1 MTENQKG
8 KTVLVTGAAGF
19 IGAALSA
26 AFLKDGRT
34 ERVIGLDNLN
44 DYYDPALKRKRLE
57 LLSDPGFVFIH
68 GDITDRDL
76 LARLFA
82 EYHPDIVVHMA
93 AQAGVRY
100 SLINPDAYISTNI
113 TGFHDV
119 LEMCRQY
126 GVRHFVFASSSSVY
140 GDADHY
146 PSAENDSTDRPRS
159 LYAATKKADEMI
171 AYAYADMF
179 GIPVTGLRFFTVYGP
194 LGRPDMAYFSFAEK
208 MRRKEDI
215 LLFNHGQCERDFT
228 YIDDVVPAIIQ
239 VSTSAP
245 EGRTPFAVY
254 NIGKG
259 KPDILMDFVV
269 ILKEELMRAGV
280 LEKDYDLEAHI
291 RGVDMQPGDVEI
303 TFADTRKL
311 MEAFG
316 YAPETDLRTG
326 LRRFVRWYAGYIT
339 DTAE

>member
-1 MTENQKG
+1 MTENQKE

-26 AFLKDGRT
+26 AFLKDGKA

-57 LLSDPGFVFIH
+57 LLSGPGFVFIH
-68 GDITDRDL
+68 GDITDRGL

-82 EYHPDIVVHMA
+82 EYHPGIVIHMA

-113 TGFHDV
+113 TGFHGV

-126 GVRHFVFASSSSVY
+126 GVQHFVFASSSSVY

-146 PSAENDSTDRPRS
+146 PSAENDPTDRPRS
-159 LYAATKKADEMI
+159 LYAATKKSDEMI

-208 MRRKEDI
+208 MRRKEEI

-239 VSTSAP
+239 VSTSVPA
-245 EGRTPFAVY
+245 GRTPFAVY

-259 KPDILMDFVV
+259 RPDKLMDFVV

-311 MEAFG
+311 MEDFG

-326 LRRFVRWYAGYIT
+326 LRRFARWYAGYVA

>member
-113 TGFHDV
+113 IGFHCI

-126 GVRHFVFASSSSVY
+126 GVQHFVFASSSSVY

-146 PSAENDSTDRPRS
+146 PSAETDPTDKPRS
-159 LYAATKKADEMI
+159 LYAATKKADELI

-179 GIPVTGLRFFTVYGP
+179 GIPVTGLRF
-194 LGRPDMAYFSFAEK
+194 
-208 MRRKEDI
+208 
-215 LLFNHGQCERDFT
+215 
-228 YIDDVVPAIIQ
+228 
-239 VSTSAP
+239 
-245 EGRTPFAVY
+245 
-254 NIGKG
+254 
-259 KPDILMDFVV
+259 
-269 ILKEELMRAGV
+269 
-280 LEKDYDLEAHI
+280 
-291 RGVDMQPGDVEI
+291 
-303 TFADTRKL
+303 
-311 MEAFG
+311 
-316 YAPETDLRTG
+316 
-326 LRRFVRWYAGYIT
+326 
-339 DTAE
+339 